1 MIRISNETRIALLAI
16 AAVGIAIWG
25 FKFLKGIDIFTPSQ
39 TFYVKYENVDQL
51 TASSPVFIKGLRVG
65 TVRDLYID
73 KNDDKTIIAVLDI
86 ERGVDIPKDAL
97 ATIVGQSL
105 MGGKAV
111 EITITHPCEGDGCA
125 ESGSY
130 LQGSYRSFLQSIV
143 GEPGQIDAYTDRLRK
158 GLSINLDSLAKANP
172 NSPAASIESLDR
184 SLRNLEVM
192 TNRINQLLASTTNGI
207 SATANNAAAITQGLR
222 DSNKDISALIS
233 NLSEVSAQLKN
244 ADLTKSTQKAV
255 ATLDSVTLSLTA
267 LRGTLSTTG
276 HTISRID
283 TLAQNMLQGEGLV
296 GKSLTDEALY
306 DNLVRTTRHMNL
318 LLQDLRLN
326 PKRYT
331 TVKLKLFG
339 KNKTPNYANPIEDPA
354 YQMLLDSLERDYDR
368 RMKQ

>member
-39 TFYVKYENVDQL
+39 TFYVKYDNVDQL

-73 KNDDKTIIAVLDI
+73 KSDDKTIIAVLDI

-97 ATIVGQSL
+97 ATIIGQSL

-111 EITITHPCEGDGCA
+111 EITITRPCEGDCA

-339 KNKTPNYANPIEDPA
+339 KNKTPGYANPIEDPA
-354 YQMLLDSLERDYDR
+354 YQMLLDSLERDYNR
-368 RMKQ
+368 RIKQ

>member
-1 MIRISNETRIALLAI
+1 MIKISNETKIALLAI

-25 FKFLKGIDIFTPSQ
+25 FKFLKGIDMFTPSQ
-39 TFYVKYENVDQL
+39 TFYVKYDNVDQL

-73 KNDDKTIIAVLDI
+73 KKDDKTIIAVLDI

-105 MGGKAV
+105 MGGKAI
-111 EITITHPCEGDGCA
+111 EITITRPCEGNDCA
-125 ESGSY
+125 ESGDY
-130 LQGSYRSFLQSIV
+130 LQGSYRSFLESIV
-143 GEPGQIDAYTDRLRK
+143 GEPGQIDAYTERIRK

-192 TNRINQLLASTTNGI
+192 TNRINSLLASSTAGI
-207 SATANNAAAITQGLR
+207 TATANNAAAITSGLR
-222 DSNKDISALIS
+222 GSNKDIADLIA
-233 NLSEVSAQLKN
+233 NLSAVSAQLKN
-244 ADLTKSTQKAV
+244 ADLTTSTQKAV
-255 ATLDSVTLSLTA
+255 STLDSVTQSLA
-267 LRGTLSTTG
+267 VLRGTLSTTEY
-276 HTISRID
+276 TISRVD
-283 TLAQNMLQGEGLV
+283 TLAQNLLKGEGFV

-306 DNLVRTTRHMNL
+306 DNLVRTSRHLNL

-331 TVKLKLFG
+331 TVKLKVFG
-339 KNKTPNYANPIEDPA
+339 KNKTKGYTNPVEDPA
-354 YQMLLDSLERDYDR
+354 YEMLIDSLERDYNR
-368 RMKQ
+368 KIGN

>member
-1 MIRISNETRIALLAI
+1 MKLNNETKIALLAI
-16 AAVGIAIWG
+16 VAVGLAIWG
-25 FKFLKGIDIFTPSQ
+25 FKFLKGIDIFSASQ
-39 TFYVKYENVDQL
+39 TFYVRYENVDQL
-51 TASSPVFIKGLRVG
+51 TSSSPVFIKGLQVG

-73 KNDDKTIIAVLDI
+73 KADDKTIIAVLDI
-86 ERGVDIPKDAL
+86 QPGVDIPKDAL

-111 EITITHPCEGDGCA
+111 EITITHPCEGKDCA

-130 LQGSYRSFLQSIV
+130 LQGSFRSFLQSIV
-143 GEPGQIDAYTDRLRK
+143 GEPGEIDAYTDRLRK
-158 GLSINLDSLAKANP
+158 GLTINLDSLAKANP
-172 NSPAASIESLDR
+172 NGPAASLEALDH

-192 TNRINQLLASTTNGI
+192 TNRINQLLASSSSGI
-207 SATANNAAAITQGLR
+207 SATANNAAEITRGLR
-222 DSNKDISALIS
+222 DSNKDISAMIA

-267 LRGTLSTTG
+267 LRGTLSTTER
-276 HTISRID
+276 TISRVD
-283 TLAQNMLQGEGLV
+283 TLAQNLVRGEGLV

-318 LLQDLRLN
+318 LMQDLRLN

-331 TVKLKLFG
+331 TVKLKIFG
-339 KNKTPNYANPIEDPA
+339 KNKTKGYANPIDDPA
-354 YQMLLDSLERDYDR
+354 YQILLDSLERDYDR
-368 RMKQ
+368 KIKQE

>member
-1 MIRISNETRIALLAI
+1 MTRISNETKIALLAI
-16 AAVGIAIWG
+16 AAVLIAIWG
-25 FKFLKGIDIFTPSQ
+25 FKFLKGIDLFTPSQ

-51 TASSPVFIKGLRVG
+51 TASSPIFIKGLRVG
-65 TVRDLYID
+65 TVRDLYLD
-73 KNDDKTIIAVLDI
+73 QTDDKTIIAVLDV
-86 ERGVDIPKDAL
+86 ERGVDIPKDAI

-105 MGGKAV
+105 MGGKAI

-143 GEPGQIDAYTDRLRK
+143 GEPGQIDAYTERLRK
-158 GLSINLDSLAKANP
+158 GLSINLDSLAAANP
-172 NSPAASIESLDR
+172 ESPAASIQSLDR

-192 TNRINQLLASTTNGI
+192 TNRINHLLASSSAGI
-207 SATANNAAAITQGLR
+207 SATADNAAAITKGLR
-222 DSNKDISALIS
+222 DSNKDISALIA

-244 ADLTKSTQKAV
+244 ADLTSSTQKAV
-255 ATLDSVTLSLTA
+255 ATLDSVTLSLKT
-267 LRGTLSTTG
+267 LRGTLSTTES
-276 HTISRID
+276 TISRVD
-283 TLAQNMLQGEGLV
+283 TLAQNMLKGEGLV

-339 KNKTPNYANPIEDPA
+339 KNKTKGYINPVDDPA
-354 YQMLLDSLERDYDR
+354 YQLLIDSLERDYDR
-368 RMKQ
+368 KMKQ